1 MNNFK
6 RRDFLKSSTLF
17 AGATLFS
24 PYLLSCQNPN
34 NKLNIAVIGVG
45 GRGGANYSPILK
57 SENIVAMCDVDDI
70 RAKDGYKKIKSQFP
84 NVKKFTD
91 FRVMYDKMHNE
102 IDAVIIST
110 PDHTHFAP
118 AMIAMELG
126 KHVYMEKPLAH
137 NVWECRT

>member
-45 GRGGANYSPILK
+45 GRGKA
-57 SENIVAMCDVDDI
+57 
-70 RAKDGYKKIKSQFP
+70 F
-84 NVKKFTD
+84 KKFGL
-91 FRVMYDKMHNE
+91 HH
-102 IDAVIIST
+102 
-110 PDHTHFAP
+110 PDDEENKKA
-118 AMIAMELG
+118 
-126 KHVYMEKPLAH
+126 EK
-137 NVWECRT
+137 